1 LIVSQLVNDSNL
13 DLDITVDG
21 CKSSTISPSMVF
33 ITGTTGF
40 VGAFLLAELL
50 TSYPSQCKFVCL
62 VRCDVSI
69 NPLDRIRETMSF
81 YQIWKDDYQQRIIP
95 VRGDLA
101 HIHFGLDD
109 ETYQSLVHQIDMIFH
124 CGATVNF
131 VLPYNQLY
139 GPNVCGTRE
148 IIHFSTYNSS
158 ACIPIQYISTISVL
172 PPGIDKEISID
183 ETSPDR
189 LMGGYAQSKWV
200 AEKLISK
207 ASNCGVPIVI
217 YRLGLI
223 CADSRSGACNPHDL
237 YTLLFDGMMKMSCYP
252 ESAIHKHLNGL
263 PVDFTAKSI
272 VYLSSIGA
280 DGYGKIYHVINP
292 IDEIRFEDMI
302 DGMCRCGIEMKSVS
316 HEEWKMKLRTMSDQ
330 KNALESV
337 SKFFVD
343 NPFRET
349 SLVSAGEFWNAVCTL
364 SYPSFHKDYIFKWLN
379 FILHNISEK

>member
-1 LIVSQLVNDSNL
+1 
-13 DLDITVDG
+13 
-21 CKSSTISPSMVF
+21 MVF

-50 TSYPSQCKFVCL
+50 TTYPSQCKFVCL

-69 NPLDRIRETMSF
+69 NPLDRIHETMSF

-109 ETYQSLVHQIDMIFH
+109 ETYQSFVHQIDMIFH

-131 VLPYNQLY
+131 LFPYNQLY
-139 GPNVCGTRE
+139 GPNVFGTRE
-148 IIHFSTYNSS
+148 IIHFATYNSS

-172 PPGIDKEISID
+172 SPGIDKEISIN

-189 LMGGYAQSKWV
+189 LVGGYAQSKWV

-207 ASNCGVPIVI
+207 ASNCGVSVVI

-280 DGYGKIYHVINP
+280 DGYDKIYHVINP

-343 NPFRET
+343 NPFREK

-364 SYPSFHKDYIFKWLN
+364 NCPSFHKDYIFKWLN